1 MQPLAFHG
9 IDPLVFNG
17 LDSAP
22 RDFPSKDLNGVA
34 TSAAIA
40 FSSSP
45 GLDNGDAPGFQ
56 NHPCQNVWDQPLAR
70 SNAATG
76 SLPSWDFHATGTSI
90 AIDSSP
96 LGLDSASI
104 SGLQSYGSQNVWDQ
118 TPSQNDAVAGSS
130 WGQSMI
136 DPLFNGAFR
145 PSNVDGGFMDAGVGL
160 PMPWPINTN
169 VEGYFQQGVGSNV
182 VAPSTQWDDGNMI
195 WQPALATAS
204 PSQQNPGPNQALPA
218 NLPGPQ
224 PPAPAPA
231 LAATNTAGPTPRVQC
246 TMCTRV
252 FKRDFE
258 RTRHE
263 ASVHGINRRLHLCPV
278 PGCPKSHGN
287 GFSRT
292 DKVTEHLW
300 RKHAN
305 LGYTRAA

>member
-1 MQPLAFHG
+1 MQPLAVHG

-17 LDSAP
+17 LNGAP
-22 RDFPSKDLNGVA
+22 WDFPSGDLSGVA

-40 FSSSP
+40 FSPSL

-56 NHPCQNVWDQPLAR
+56 NHPGQNVWDQPLAQ
-70 SNAATG
+70 SDAVTG
-76 SLPSWDFHATGTSI
+76 SLSPWDFHTTRTSI
-90 AIDSSP
+90 AIDLPS
-96 LGLDSASI
+96 LGLDSASA

-118 TPSQNDAVAGSS
+118 TPSQNDAAAGSS

-136 DPLFNGAFR
+136 GPLFNGPFR
-145 PSNVDGGFMDAGVGL
+145 PSNVDGGVIDAGVG
-160 PMPWPINTN
+160 WPTNTN
-169 VEGYFQQGVGSNV
+169 VEGDFQQGVGSNV
-182 VAPSTQWDDGNMI
+182 VTPSTQRDDGNMI

-204 PSQQNPGPNQALPA
+204 PSQQNPGPNQPLPA

-224 PPAPAPA
+224 PSAPA
-231 LAATNTAGPTPRVQC
+231 LAATNAAGPKPRFQC
-246 TMCTRV
+246 MMCTRP
-252 FKRDFE
+252 FRRDFE

-263 ASVHGINRRLHLCPV
+263 TSVHGINRRLHLCPV
-278 PGCPKSHGN
+278 PGCPKSQGN

-305 LGYTRAA
+305 LGYTRAG